1 MTIHNFILGIVLSI
15 LAGSTYANAELS
27 SLVQWQESNK
37 PSKTPVA
44 AISNEQIS
52 ENIKN
57 VEATAAEQA
66 LFSSLI
72 QWEKSQHDVSYVGS
86 IDDINKM
93 EATAAGSTKSE
104 LSSLIQWKD
113 SVNKR

>member
-1 MTIHNFILGIVLSI
+1 MAIHNFILGIVLSI

-27 SLVQWQESNK
+27 SLVQWEESNK
-37 PSKTPVA
+37 PSKTPATPV
-44 AISNEQIS
+44 SNEQII
-52 ENIKN
+52 ENVNN
-57 VEATAAEQA
+57 VEATVAEQA

-72 QWEKSQHDVSYVGS
+72 QWEKSQHDVSYVDS

-104 LSSLIQWKD
+104 LSSLIQWKS